1 MKTVI
6 IKETDEYR
14 LTVTNRKC
22 LNPKDLNIIEV
33 LQETLKKGEV
43 TNTINHQL
51 FMSDFEV
58 AQFKSVL

>member
-33 LQETLKKGEV
+33 LQETLKKGEI

>member
-6 IKETDEYR
+6 IKETEEYR